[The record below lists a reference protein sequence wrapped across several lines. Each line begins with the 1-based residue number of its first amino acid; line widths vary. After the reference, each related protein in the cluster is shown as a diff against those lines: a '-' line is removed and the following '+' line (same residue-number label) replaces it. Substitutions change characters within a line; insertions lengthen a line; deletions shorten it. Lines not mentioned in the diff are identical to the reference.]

1 MFYKILNRI
10 CFFAVVMIV
19 ILYISN
25 YTLFEENGK
34 KINIEFF
41 DQPEDKSD
49 YRVNVIKSRENMSS
63 NEILFGF
70 LRPKSLEGLLG
81 EVKVVSMSLYG
92 SQPRYVGGALKNAE
106 LVKKNFPGWT
116 LRIYVD
122 SSNSSKY
129 EAVPSNVLK
138 ELEGL
143 GVDVHRVEN
152 DELSVPPMMWRFLV
166 ADDPTVD
173 RFIIRDSDSRL
184 TERDYKGVQAWM
196 ASRQAFHCVRDH
208 PTHAQ
213 HAISRGLWGAR
224 KIWPRV
230 SKHAYCSDSVSCDI
244 YPNSFPF
251 PVPRPLTPNIQA
263 WDDRDVGNSDD
274 INVLKPVGE
283 NKNCTQPMTRVN
295 F

>member
-1 MFYKILNRI
+1 MPFKCFQRIALIVCFVAVMFIL
-10 CFFAVVMIV
+10 
-19 ILYISN
+19 ILYRVAIESN
-25 YTLFEENGK
+25 CRQVT
-34 KINIEFF
+34 
-41 DQPEDKSD
+41 SD
-49 YRVNVIKSRENMSS
+49 AR
-63 NEILFGF
+63 ILFTKP
-70 LRPKSLEGLLG
+70 LKEAN

-116 LRIYVD
+116 LRVYVD

-184 TERDYKGVQAWM
+184 TERDYKGVQVWM

-208 PTHAQ
+208 PSHAMY
-213 HAISRGLWGAR
+213 AISGGLWGAR
-224 KIWPRV
+224 SKILREILNVSWLRETQNASSSYMSDMDFLNEKIWPRV
-230 SKHAYCSDSVSCDI
+230 SKHAFCTDSVSCGR

-251 PVPRPLTPNIQA
+251 TEPRKNFEHIGQA
-263 WDDRDVGNSDD
+263 S
-274 INVLKPVGE
+274 
-283 NKNCTQPMTRVN
+283 
-295 F
+295 